1 MRLVLLGPPG
11 AGKGTQGERLAARC
25 GIPKY
30 STGDMLREAV
40 RRGTAVG
47 DRAREYLEKGA
58 LVPDEVVLGLIE
70 DAITT
75 PEAGDGFI
83 LDGFPRSEVQAEGL
97 SRLLDERGIRLDAVI
112 YFDVPEAELVRR
124 LGARRLCRSCGAVYN
139 QLSEPPQESGVCDR
153 CGAVLEI
160 RDDDRPETIRNRLRV
175 YREST
180 EPLLEWYEK
189 GEVPLRRLAAVGTV
203 DDVYERLIEIA
214 DCR

>member
-1 MRLVLLGPPG
+1 MKLVLLGPPG

-25 GIPKY
+25 GIPRFA
-30 STGDMLREAV
+30 TGDMLREAV

-47 DRAREYLEKGA
+47 ERAREYLEKGT
-58 LVPDEVVLGLIE
+58 LVPDEIVLGLIE
-70 DAITT
+70 EAISTA
-75 PEAGDGFI
+75 EARAGFI

-97 SRLLDERGIRLDAVI
+97 SRLLEEHGIRLDAVV

-124 LGARRLCRSCGAVYN
+124 LSARRICPACGAIYN
-139 QLSEPPQESGVCDR
+139 QQLEPPREPGVCDR
-153 CGAVLEI
+153 CETRLEL

-180 EPLLEWYEK
+180 EPLLDWYEND
-189 GEVPLRRLAAVGTV
+189 EVPLLRLAAVGPV
-203 DDVYERLIEIA
+203 DDVYERLLEIA